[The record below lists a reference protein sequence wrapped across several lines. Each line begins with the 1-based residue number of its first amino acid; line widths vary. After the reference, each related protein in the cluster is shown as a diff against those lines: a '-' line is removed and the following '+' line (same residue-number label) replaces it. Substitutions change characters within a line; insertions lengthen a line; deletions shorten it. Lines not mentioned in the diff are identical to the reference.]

1 MNSHMSI
8 FSIVFITLFLVLLCP
23 INLAKASPADY
34 SKEKSIYDQLVKEY
48 DIDKAKMTGGEP
60 INKLELMF
68 KGYALDA
75 VDFTN
80 QNFKKQLNFSEDS
93 IKDVEE
99 CLDALSRTR
108 AQYKPTNEQLYNT
121 AKMYAGYIGQ
131 VIKLKWGGDWRDES
145 EYSLENG
152 PALKINDQQLFL
164 VSKIY
169 RRIVNGPEDNIWHF
183 YLIFKKDMESS
194 STTKPDRING
204 RASTGA
210 TDG

>member
-1 MNSHMSI
+1 VHVQ
-8 FSIVFITLFLVLLCP
+8 FRQFPWQVLE
-23 INLAKASPADY
+23 SPR
-34 SKEKSIYDQLVKEY
+34 E
-48 DIDKAKMTGGEP
+48 
-60 INKLELMF
+60 
-68 KGYALDA
+68 LDA

-80 QNFKKQLNFSEDS
+80 QKFKKQLNFSEDS

-145 EYSLENG
+145 EYSLKNG
-152 PALKINDQQLFL
+152 PALKVNDQQLFL

-169 RRIVNGPEDNIWHF
+169 RRLVNGPEDNIWHF

-194 STTKPDRING
+194 STKKTE
-204 RASTGA
+204 
-210 TDG
+210 